1 MNSILINNIS
11 KNYTLGK
18 VEVPALKSI
27 NLSVKHGEIICLM
40 GPSGSGKST
49 LLNLIGA
56 LDTPSSGEVHINGEN
71 ISSLTDRALSKFRN
85 RTLGFIFQSFN
96 LIPVLSVSEN
106 IEYPLLIQDI
116 SSRER
121 KDRVNE
127 YMDAVGLS
135 TYSNRYP
142 DELSGGQRQ
151 RVAIA
156 RALATHPSIIIADE
170 PTANLDHKTGKDVMD
185 LISSMNKK
193 SGATVIFATHD
204 PIVSNYTKKI
214 IRLKDGEISES

>member
-1 MNSILINNIS
+1 MNSIHIENVS

-18 VEVPALKSI
+18 VEVPALKNIS
-27 NLSVKHGEIICLM
+27 LSVKHGEIICLM

-56 LDTPSSGEVHINGEN
+56 LDTPTNGEVHINGEN
-71 ISSLTDRALSKFRN
+71 ISTLTDRALSKFRN

-116 SSRER
+116 STSER
-121 KDRVNE
+121 RDRVKE
-127 YMDAVGLS
+127 YIDAVGL
-135 TYSNRYP
+135 TPYSSRYP

-170 PTANLDHKTGKDVMD
+170 PTANLDHKTGKEVMD

-193 SGATVIFATHD
+193 SGSTVIFATHD

-214 IRLKDGEISES
+214 IRLKDGEISEI

>member
-1 MNSILINNIS
+1 MNSIHIENVS

-18 VEVPALKSI
+18 VEVPALKNIS
-27 NLSVKHGEIICLM
+27 LSVKHGEIICLM

-56 LDTPSSGEVHINGEN
+56 LDTPTNGEVHINGEN
-71 ISSLTDRALSKFRN
+71 ISTLTDRALSKFRN

-116 SSRER
+116 SALKRR
-121 KDRVNE
+121 DRVKE
-127 YMDAVGLS
+127 YIDAVGL
-135 TYSNRYP
+135 TPYSSRYP

-170 PTANLDHKTGKDVMD
+170 PTANLDHKTGKEVMD

-193 SGATVIFATHD
+193 SGSTVIFATHD

-214 IRLKDGEISES
+214 IRLKDGEISEI

>member
-1 MNSILINNIS
+1 MNSILINNVS
-11 KNYTLGK
+11 KNYALGK
-18 VEVPALKSI
+18 VEVPALKNI
-27 NLSVKHGEIICLM
+27 NLSIKKGEIICLM

-56 LDTPSSGEVHINGEN
+56 LDTPSNGEVHINGEN

-85 RTLGFIFQSFN
+85 KTLGFIFQSFN
-96 LIPVLSVSEN
+96 LIPVLSVFEN

-116 SSRER
+116 FAKER
-121 KDRVNE
+121 KVRVNDYIE
-127 YMDAVGLS
+127 AVGLS
-135 TYSNRYP
+135 QYSTRYP

-156 RALATHPSIIIADE
+156 RALVTHPSIIIADE
-170 PTANLDHKTGKDVMD
+170 PTANLDHKTGKEVMD

-204 PIVSNYTKKI
+204 PIVSDYTKNI
-214 IRLKDGEISES
+214 ICLKDGKISEN

>member
-1 MNSILINNIS
+1 
-11 KNYTLGK
+11 
-18 VEVPALKSI
+18 
-27 NLSVKHGEIICLM
+27 M

-56 LDTPSSGEVHINGEN
+56 LDTPTNGEVHINGEN
-71 ISSLTDRALSKFRN
+71 ISTLTDRALSKFRN

-116 SSRER
+116 SALKRR
-121 KDRVNE
+121 DRVKE
-127 YMDAVGLS
+127 YIDAVGL
-135 TYSNRYP
+135 TPYSSRYP

-170 PTANLDHKTGKDVMD
+170 PTANLDHKTGKEVMD

-193 SGATVIFATHD
+193 SGATVVFATHD

-214 IRLKDGEISES
+214 IRLKDGEISEI

>member
-1 MNSILINNIS
+1 MNSIHIENVS

-18 VEVPALKSI
+18 VEVPALKNI
-27 NLSVKHGEIICLM
+27 NLSVKHGEIICIM

-56 LDTPSSGEVHINGEN
+56 LDTPTNGEVHINGEN
-71 ISSLTDRALSKFRN
+71 ISTLTDRALSKFRN

-116 SSRER
+116 STSER
-121 KDRVNE
+121 RDRVKE
-127 YMDAVGLS
+127 YIDAVGL
-135 TYSNRYP
+135 TPYSSRYP

-170 PTANLDHKTGKDVMD
+170 PTANLDHKTGKEVMD

-193 SGATVIFATHD
+193 SGSTVIFATHD

-214 IRLKDGEISES
+214 IRLKDGEISEI